1 MLRCGLLGRTLGHSY
16 SPRIHA
22 LLGEYDYRLYPMD
35 PEDLGEFLR
44 WGEFEGLNVTI
55 PYKET
60 VIPYC
65 RALSPTASAIGSVNA
80 LIRQPDG
87 SLYGDNTDAAGF
99 KALLRKSG
107 IDPMGRKV
115 LVLGSGGAA
124 RTVCHVL
131 REEGAG
137 QIVVISRR
145 GENNYQNLDRHKDA
159 EVIVNTT
166 PLGMYPETEALPIDL
181 RGFPSCCGVLDLIY
195 NPARTRLLLDAEELG
210 IPHRG
215 GLTMLVAQ
223 ARAAS
228 EGFTGQAISRCRE
241 DEIENILCREMEN
254 LCLIGMPGSGKSTIG
269 ALLAKKT
276 GRCFVD
282 ADAVV
287 EERAGVSIPEL
298 FRLEGEE
305 GFRRRESEVLAQMG
319 KKSSLVIATGGGC
332 VTREENYRSLHQ
344 NGRIIFLERMLDT
357 LPREGRPLSQGAN
370 LEVMYKSRLPL
381 YQRFAD
387 LIIQN
392 DAAPETVADRI
403 WETADE
409 IFNY

>member
-16 SPRIHA
+16 SPRLHA
-22 LLGEYDYRLYPMD
+22 LLGDYDYRLYPME
-35 PEDLGEFLR
+35 PEALEGFLRRGEFD
-44 WGEFEGLNVTI
+44 GLNVTI

-65 RALSPTASAIGSVNA
+65 QALSAAAAAIGSVNT
-80 LIRQPDG
+80 LIKRPDG

-99 KALLRKSG
+99 EGLLRRSE
-107 IDPMGRKV
+107 IDTAGRKV

-131 REEGAG
+131 REMGAG

-145 GENNYQNLDRHKDA
+145 GEDNYDNLDRHRDA
-159 EVIVNTT
+159 QIIVNTT
-166 PLGMYPETEALPIDL
+166 PLGMYPETEAVPLDL
-181 RGFPSCCGVLDLIY
+181 RGFSLCCGVLDLIY

-215 GLTMLVAQ
+215 GLTMLVVQ

-228 EGFTGQAISRCRE
+228 EGFTGQSIPQSRE
-241 DEIENILCREMEN
+241 DEIEGVLRREMEN
-254 LCLIGMPGSGKSTIG
+254 LCLVGMPGSGKSTIG

-276 GRCFVD
+276 GRSFVD

-287 EERAGVSIPEL
+287 EEQAGVSIPEI
-298 FRLEGEE
+298 FRMEGEE
-305 GFRRRESEVLAQMG
+305 GFRRRESQVLAQLG
-319 KKSSLVIATGGGC
+319 KQSSLVIATGGGC
-332 VTREENYRSLHQ
+332 VTREENHRSLRQ
-344 NGRIIFLERMLDT
+344 NGRIVFLERAPDT
-357 LPREGRPLSQGAN
+357 LPREGRPLSLGAD
-370 LEVMYKSRLPL
+370 LESMYKVRLPL
-381 YQRFAD
+381 YRRFAD
-387 LIIQN
+387 LTVQN

-403 WETADE
+403 WEAANE
-409 IFNY
+409 VFNH